1 MKKLLFYVIAFA
13 TTLSFSSCGYNGM
26 VDRDESVKAAWSQVE
41 NVYQRRMD
49 LIPNLVNTVKGE
61 ANFEKSTLTEI
72 TEARA
77 SATQTN
83 IKVDNLSP
91 ENIAKYQ
98 AAQDRLSS
106 TLSRLLVASEN
117 YPNLKGNQAFRD
129 LAAEL
134 ERTEGRIT
142 IARKDFNDAVA
153 DYNKYIR
160 GFPNN
165 LSAGMF
171 GFTPKGYF
179 TAAAG
184 ADKAPTVKFE

>member
-1 MKKLLFYVIAFA
+1 MKKLLFYVIAFV

-26 VDRDESVKAAWSQVE
+26 VDRDETVKSAWSQVE

-72 TEARA
+72 AEARA

-98 AAQDRLSS
+98 AAQDRLIS

-129 LAAEL
+129 LSAEL
-134 ERTEGRIT
+134 ERTENRIS
-142 IARKDFNDAVA
+142 IERKNFNDAVA

-165 LSAGMF
+165 LSASMF
-171 GFTPKGYF
+171 GFTAKGYF

-184 ADKAPTVKFE
+184 ADKAPTVKF